1 MKMVLG
7 LDMTLPSIPKV
18 IITADTSRVSGRRL
32 IRGIAKYARLHGPW
46 LFNRQPMF
54 NQYQTGSKIS
64 KSELKTLPQ
73 FKKFN
78 PDGIIANN
86 VNNKEQFD
94 HILNMGVPMVIIG
107 DYIPEETSSRFIRI
121 YGDTEAI
128 GKLAAEHL
136 LDRGYKNYAFCG
148 YDFINW
154 SHARGNGF
162 SKVLAENGFQTH
174 YYVQPKSP
182 SKRRWENEQYI
193 MAKWLQSLP
202 KPVGVMA
209 CNDDRAQQ
217 VIEACKIENLHVPE
231 QVSVLGVDDDE
242 FVCDLTE
249 PPLSSV
255 FLNNEKAGFEAS
267 ILLHKMME
275 DENFPNQEIIVA
287 PTHIATRQSTEILA
301 LDDPQVALAVRY
313 IRQHCKELIQVSDV
327 VNVVALG
334 RRTLE
339 ERFNKIIGRS
349 IFNEIIRYRINK
361 ISEALL
367 ESNKSISEVALDF
380 GYSSEAHIS
389 RYFKRIQGVT
399 PLEYRKRYGQ
409 H

>member
-1 MKMVLG
+1 
-7 LDMTLPSIPKV
+7 MTLPSIPKV

-32 IRGIAKYARLHGPW
+32 IRGIAMYARLHGPW

-64 KSELKTLPQ
+64 KSEVKTLLQ

-94 HILNMGVPMVIIG
+94 HILNLGVPIVIIG
-107 DYIPEETSSRFIRI
+107 DYIPEETSSRYIRI
-121 YGDTEAI
+121 YSDPEAI

-154 SHARGNGF
+154 SHARGNAF

-182 SKRRWENEQYI
+182 RKRRWENEQYI

-242 FVCDLTE
+242 FVCDLAE
-249 PPLSSV
+249 PHLSSV
-255 FLNNEKAGFEAS
+255 LLNNEKAGFEAS
-267 ILLHKMME
+267 RLLQKMME
-275 DENFPNQEIIVA
+275 DENFPNQEIIVI
-287 PTHIATRQSTEILA
+287 PTHIVTRQSTDILA
-301 LDDPQVALAVRY
+301 IDDPHVAMAIRY
-313 IRQHCKELIQVSDV
+313 IRQHSKELIQVSDV
-327 VNVVALG
+327 VNVVSLG

-339 ERFNKIIGRS
+339 QRFNKTIGRS
-349 IFNEIIRYRINK
+349 IFNEITRCRIDK
-361 ISEALL
+361 ISQALI
-367 ESNKSISEVALDF
+367 ESNKSISEVVLDF
-380 GYSSEAHIS
+380 GYSSEEHIS
-389 RYFKRIQGVT
+389 RYFKRTQGVT
-399 PLEYRKRYGQ
+399 PLEYRKQYGRY
-409 H
+409 

>member
-1 MKMVLG
+1 L
-7 LDMTLPSIPKV
+7 
-18 IITADTSRVSGRRL
+18 
-32 IRGIAKYARLHGPW
+32 
-46 LFNRQPMF
+46 
-54 NQYQTGSKIS
+54 
-64 KSELKTLPQ
+64 
-73 FKKFN
+73 
-78 PDGIIANN
+78 N
-86 VNNKEQFD
+86 V
-94 HILNMGVPMVIIG
+94 GVPMVIIG
-107 DYIPEETSSRFIRI
+107 DYIPEETSSRYIRI
-121 YGDTEAI
+121 YSDPEAI

-154 SHARGNGF
+154 SHARGNAF

-182 SKRRWENEQYI
+182 RKRRWENEQYI

-209 CNDDRAQQ
+209 SNDDRAQQ

-255 FLNNEKAGFEAS
+255 LLDNEKAGFEAS
-267 ILLHKMME
+267 RLLHNMME
-275 DENFPNQEIIVA
+275 FENIPNQEIIVT
-287 PTHIATRQSTEILA
+287 PTHIVTRESTEILA
-301 LDDPQVALAVRY
+301 IDDPQVALAVRY
-313 IRQHCKELIQVSDV
+313 IRQHCKGLIQVSDV

-349 IFNEIIRYRINK
+349 IFNEITRCRINK

-367 ESNKSISEVALDF
+367 ESNKSISELALDF
-380 GYSSEAHIS
+380 GYPDEAHIS
-389 RYFKRIQGVT
+389 RYFRRTQGVT
-399 PLEYRKRYGQ
+399 PLEYRKRHGQ
-409 H
+409 P

>member
-1 MKMVLG
+1 MI
-7 LDMTLPSIPKV
+7 LPSIPKI

-64 KSELKTLPQ
+64 KSEVKTLTQ

-94 HILNMGVPMVIIG
+94 HILNMGVPMVIVG
-107 DYIPEETSSRFIRI
+107 DYFPKETCSRFIRI
-121 YGDTEAI
+121 YSDPEAI

-154 SHARGNGF
+154 SHARGNAF
-162 SKVLAENGFQTH
+162 SKVLANKGFET
-174 YYVQPKSP
+174 YYYEQPKSP

-193 MAKWLQSLP
+193 LTKWLQSLP

-267 ILLHKMME
+267 RLLQKMME
-275 DENFPNQEIIVA
+275 VENFPNQEIIVT
-287 PTHIATRQSTEILA
+287 PTHIVTRQSTEILA
-301 LDDPQVALAVRY
+301 IDDPQVALAIRY
-313 IRQHCKELIQVSDV
+313 IRQHSKELIQISDV

-339 ERFNKIIGRS
+339 DRFNKILGRS
-349 IFNEIIRYRINK
+349 IFDEITRCRINK
-361 ISEALL
+361 ISQALV

-380 GYSSEAHIS
+380 GYPSEAHIS
-389 RYFKRIQGVT
+389 RYFKRTQGVT

>member
-7 LDMTLPSIPKV
+7 SDMTLPSIPKV
-18 IITADTSRVSGRRL
+18 IITADTSRVYGRRL

-64 KSELKTLPQ
+64 KSEVKTLTQ

-94 HILNMGVPMVIIG
+94 YILNMGVPMVIVG
-107 DYIPEETSSRFIRI
+107 DYFPKETCSRFIRI
-121 YGDTEAI
+121 YSDPEAI

-154 SHARGNGF
+154 SHARGNAF
-162 SKVLAENGFQTH
+162 SKVLAENGFQIH

-267 ILLHKMME
+267 RLLQKMME
-275 DENFPNQEIIVA
+275 VKNFPNQEIIVT
-287 PTHIATRQSTEILA
+287 PTHIVTRQSTEILA
-301 LDDPQVALAVRY
+301 IDDPQVALAIRY
-313 IRQHCKELIQVSDV
+313 IRQHSKEIIQISDV

-339 ERFNKIIGRS
+339 ERFNKILGRS
-349 IFNEIIRYRINK
+349 IFNEIIRCRIDK
-361 ISEALL
+361 ISQALI
-367 ESNKSISEVALDF
+367 ESNKSISEIALDF

-389 RYFKRIQGVT
+389 RYFKRTQGLS
-399 PLEYRKRYGQ
+399 PLEYRKRYR
-409 H
+409 

>member
-1 MKMVLG
+1 
-7 LDMTLPSIPKV
+7 MTLPSIPKV

-32 IRGIAKYARLHGPW
+32 IRGIVKYARLYGPW

-64 KSELKTLPQ
+64 KSEVKILSQLKE
-73 FKKFN
+73 FN
-78 PDGIIANN
+78 ADGIIANN
-86 VNNKEQFD
+86 INIKEQFD

-107 DYIPEETSSRFIRI
+107 DYFPKEQYSRCIRI
-121 YGDTEAI
+121 RSDPDAI
-128 GKLAAEHL
+128 GKLTAEHF

-154 SHARGNGF
+154 SNSRGKSFG
-162 SKVLAENGFQTH
+162 KMVADNGFQTH

-209 CNDDRAQQ
+209 SNDDRAQQ

-242 FVCDLTE
+242 FVCDLTG

-267 ILLHKMME
+267 RLLQKMMG
-275 DENFPNQEIIVA
+275 DKDFPKQEIIVT
-287 PTHIATRQSTEILA
+287 PTHIVTRQSTDILA
-301 LDDPQVALAVRY
+301 IDDPHVAMAIRY
-313 IRQHCKELIQVSDV
+313 IRQHSKELIQVSDV
-327 VNVVALG
+327 VNVVSLG

-339 ERFNKIIGRS
+339 QRFNKTIGRS
-349 IFNEIIRYRINK
+349 IFNEITRCRIDK
-361 ISEALL
+361 ISQALI
-367 ESNKSISEVALDF
+367 ESNKSISEVVLDF
-380 GYSSEAHIS
+380 GYSSEEHIS
-389 RYFKRIQGVT
+389 RYFKRTQGVT
-399 PLEYRKRYGQ
+399 PLEYRKQYGRY
-409 H
+409 

>member
-1 MKMVLG
+1 
-7 LDMTLPSIPKV
+7 MTLPSIPKV

-64 KSELKTLPQ
+64 KSEVKTLLQ

-94 HILNMGVPMVIIG
+94 HILNVGVPMVIIG
-107 DYIPEETSSRFIRI
+107 DYIPEETSSRYIRI
-121 YGDTEAI
+121 YSDPEAI

-154 SHARGNGF
+154 SHARGNAF

-182 SKRRWENEQYI
+182 RKRRWENEQYI

-209 CNDDRAQQ
+209 SNDDRAQQ

-255 FLNNEKAGFEAS
+255 LLDNEKAGFEAS
-267 ILLHKMME
+267 RLLHNMME
-275 DENFPNQEIIVA
+275 FENIPNQEIIVT
-287 PTHIATRQSTEILA
+287 PTHIVTRESTEILA
-301 LDDPQVALAVRY
+301 IDDPQVALAVRY
-313 IRQHCKELIQVSDV
+313 IRQHCKGLIQVSDV

-349 IFNEIIRYRINK
+349 IFNEITRCRINK

-367 ESNKSISEVALDF
+367 ESNKSISELALDF
-380 GYSSEAHIS
+380 GYPDEAHIS
-389 RYFKRIQGVT
+389 RYFRRTQGVT
-399 PLEYRKRYGQ
+399 PLEYRKRHGQ
-409 H
+409 P

>member
-1 MKMVLG
+1 
-7 LDMTLPSIPKV
+7 MTLPSIPKV

-32 IRGIAKYARLHGPW
+32 IRGIAMYARLHGPW

-64 KSELKTLPQ
+64 KSEVKTLLQ

-94 HILNMGVPMVIIG
+94 HILNVGVPMVIIG
-107 DYIPEETSSRFIRI
+107 DYIPEETSSRYIRI
-121 YGDTEAI
+121 YSDPEAI

-154 SHARGNGF
+154 SHARGNAF

-182 SKRRWENEQYI
+182 RKRRWENEQYI

-209 CNDDRAQQ
+209 SNDDRAQQ

-255 FLNNEKAGFEAS
+255 LLDNEKAGFEAS
-267 ILLHKMME
+267 RLLHNMME
-275 DENFPNQEIIVA
+275 FENIPNQEIIVT
-287 PTHIATRQSTEILA
+287 PTHIVTRESTEILA
-301 LDDPQVALAVRY
+301 IDDPQVALAVRY
-313 IRQHCKELIQVSDV
+313 IRQHCKGLIQVSDV

-349 IFNEIIRYRINK
+349 IFNEITRCRINK

-367 ESNKSISEVALDF
+367 ESNKSISELALDF
-380 GYSSEAHIS
+380 GYPDEAHIS
-389 RYFKRIQGVT
+389 RYFRRTQGVT
-399 PLEYRKRYGQ
+399 PLEYRKRHGQ
-409 H
+409 P

>member
-1 MKMVLG
+1 
-7 LDMTLPSIPKV
+7 MTLPSIPKV

-32 IRGIAKYARLHGPW
+32 IRGIAMYARLHGPW

-64 KSELKTLPQ
+64 KSEVKTLLQ

-94 HILNMGVPMVIIG
+94 HILNVGVPMVIIG
-107 DYIPEETSSRFIRI
+107 DYIPEETSSRYIRI
-121 YGDTEAI
+121 YSDPEAI

-154 SHARGNGF
+154 SHARGNAF

-209 CNDDRAQQ
+209 SNDDRAQQ

-255 FLNNEKAGFEAS
+255 LLDNEKAGFEAS
-267 ILLHKMME
+267 RLLHNMME
-275 DENFPNQEIIVA
+275 FENIPNQEIIVT
-287 PTHIATRQSTEILA
+287 PTHIVTRESTEILA
-301 LDDPQVALAVRY
+301 IDDPQVALAVRY
-313 IRQHCKELIQVSDV
+313 IRQHCKGLIQVSDV

-349 IFNEIIRYRINK
+349 IFNEITRCRINK

-367 ESNKSISEVALDF
+367 ESNKSISELALDF
-380 GYSSEAHIS
+380 GYPDEAHIS
-389 RYFKRIQGVT
+389 RYFRRTQGVT
-399 PLEYRKRYGQ
+399 PLEYRKRHGQ
-409 H
+409 P

>member
-1 MKMVLG
+1 
-7 LDMTLPSIPKV
+7 
-18 IITADTSRVSGRRL
+18 
-32 IRGIAKYARLHGPW
+32 
-46 LFNRQPMF
+46 
-54 NQYQTGSKIS
+54 
-64 KSELKTLPQ
+64 
-73 FKKFN
+73 
-78 PDGIIANN
+78 
-86 VNNKEQFD
+86 
-94 HILNMGVPMVIIG
+94 MGVPMVIIG

-154 SHARGNGF
+154 SRARGNSF
-162 SKVLAENGFQTH
+162 SKVLAENGFQIH
-174 YYVQPKSP
+174 YYKQPKSP
-182 SKRRWENEQYI
+182 SKHRWENEQYI

-275 DENFPNQEIIVA
+275 DEHFPNQEIIVT
-287 PTHIATRQSTEILA
+287 PTHIVTRQSTEILA
-301 LDDPQVALAVRY
+301 IDDPHVALAIRY
-313 IRQHCKELIQVSDV
+313 IRQHSKELIQINDV
-327 VNVVALG
+327 VNIVSLG
-334 RRTLE
+334 RRSLE
-339 ERFNKIIGRS
+339 ERFKKTIGRS
-349 IFNEIIRYRINK
+349 IFNEITRCRINK
-361 ISEALL
+361 ISQALL
-367 ESNKSISEVALDF
+367 ESNKSISEVALDL
-380 GYSSEAHIS
+380 GYPDESHIS
-389 RYFKRIQGVT
+389 RYFKRTQGIT
-399 PLEYRKRYGQ
+399 PLEYRRRYGQ
-409 H
+409 Y